1 MNEDYEFCPNCE
13 ANLTL
18 QKGYSS
24 DVAYWVCLG
33 CGQMLINPE
42 LNTDTDIIWRCDNCG
57 ELLNV
62 QKGFDESLP
71 VWICRVCGYENSLDD
86 AAIYESEDE
95 RISDEQGAYKGL
107 SDEEVLELS
116 QYKDID
122 FVGDRDNIILIEDVE
137 SHKNYIKKLLE
148 TYDRSVYDYL
158 INCPIE
164 GMPRIKSLYES
175 RNCLIVIEEYIK
187 GCTVDR
193 ILKDSVLAE
202 DVAIDITI
210 RLCIILD
217 RLHNQPTPIVHR
229 DIKPSNVIITS
240 DSEVY
245 LLDVNVAKFFDSS
258 RNDDTRYLGTEYFAA
273 PEQAGF
279 GFTASNPKSDI
290 YALGVLMNV
299 MITGTFPKEKRVEG
313 KLWPVIKKCM
323 SLEADKRYTASELSS
338 ELKNL
343 RNESISG

>member
-1 MNEDYEFCPNCE
+1 MSDFYEFCPNCD

-18 QKGYSS
+18 QRGYDASLP
-24 DVAYWVCLG
+24 YWVCLG

-42 LNTDTDIIWRCDNCG
+42 LDTDSDIIWRCDNCG

-107 SDEEVLELS
+107 SDEDVLELS
-116 QYKDID
+116 QYKDIE
-122 FVGDRDNIILIEDVE
+122 FVENRDNVILIEDVA
-137 SHKNYIKKLLE
+137 SGNTFVKKLLD

-158 INCPIE
+158 IDNPIE

-175 RNCLIVIEEYIK
+175 KNCLIVLEEYIR

-193 ILKDSVLAE
+193 ILSEGVVSE
-202 DVAIDITI
+202 DDTIDII
-210 RLCIILD
+210 ISLCTILD
-217 RLHNQPTPIVHR
+217 LLHNQPTPIVHR

-240 DSEVY
+240 DNEVY

-258 RNDDTRYLGTEYFAA
+258 RNDDTRYLGTEYYAA
-273 PEQAGF
+273 PEQVGF
-279 GFTASNPKSDI
+279 GFTASNPRSDI

-299 MITGTFPKEKRVEG
+299 MITDRKSV
-313 KLWPVIKKCM
+313 V
-323 SLEADKRYTASELSS
+323 
-338 ELKNL
+338 
-343 RNESISG
+343 